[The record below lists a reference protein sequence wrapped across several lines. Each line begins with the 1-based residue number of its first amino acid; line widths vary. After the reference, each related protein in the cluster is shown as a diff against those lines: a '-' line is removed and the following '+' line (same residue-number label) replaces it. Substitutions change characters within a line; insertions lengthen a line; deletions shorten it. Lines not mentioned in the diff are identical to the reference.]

1 MNEYYSFK
9 FPSSPIKLFVRADY
23 KQSNLMSSVPNFNL
37 EKNQAM
43 NGGRGEAECSN
54 MVSLWSHSSISSSMF
69 SAAPQCLDCFSFDRY
84 HEWVI
89 KRLAE
94 KLCRRME
101 WPGPGQCLSTVSGC
115 WPQPPEEGG
124 AGHEKSVRTSSRS
137 DLMLGLGWSRV
148 TVTSLIFISPSYLST
163 LSHTF

>member
-1 MNEYYSFK
+1 MSIIDLNFQVLQLSYLSGQIT
-9 FPSSPIKLFVRADY
+9 SSLIWCLQCQASKWKRIKQWMEVEER
-23 KQSNLMSSVPNFNL
+23 QSI
-37 EKNQAM
+37 AM
-43 NGGRGEAECSN
+43 
-54 MVSLWSHSSISSSMF
+54 WSHCDLTPLYPAQF
-69 SAAPQCLDCFSFDRY
+69 SVLNCFSFDCY

-148 TVTSLIFISPSYLST
+148 TVTCLIFISPSYLST